1 MSSRIKVIANTLGSG
16 DWVIITLNGEAVFSG
31 HSIGPHDLAGI
42 LDAVQGFEFG
52 GLEEVTDEELDNE
65 LKAWL

>member
-1 MSSRIKVIANTLGSG
+1 MSSHIKVIANTLGSG
-16 DWVIITLNGEAVFSG
+16 DWVIVALNGETVFSG

-52 GLEEVTDEELDNE
+52 GLEEVTDEELE
-65 LKAWL
+65 GWL